1 MFSALSKITTTV
13 KCMFQRDQ
21 YQIVVNR
28 LREPRKFI
36 QVVMGPRQIGKTTVV
51 KQAMQTLGEDIPY
64 LMFSADNIPATQRS
78 WISDCWETARA
89 QMKAENRTELILVI
103 DEIQKLKDWSEVVKK
118 EWDYDSFHDINLKV
132 VLLGSSRVMLQKGL
146 ADSLAGRF
154 ETIKMTHWSFG
165 EMRDAFGMS
174 LDEYLYYGGYPG
186 AVALIN
192 DSDRWSE
199 YVRDSIIDATI
210 NKDILYDTAISKPA
224 LLRQT
229 FELGASYSGQIV
241 SLTKIVGSLQDAG
254 NTTTLSGY
262 LNVLKDSG
270 LLAGI
275 QKFSIDKARQ
285 RASIPKF
292 QVFNSALRNV
302 YAGHSF
308 QDAIRDPKIWGH
320 IFESAIGAHLV
331 SGALTGNYEV
341 YYWRDGDLEV
351 DYVLKKANKVVAIEV
366 KSNSDTTNKGLVE
379 FRERFNPHASV
390 VVGRGG
396 LDAEVLLGI
405 NPAKLFE

>member
-1 MFSALSKITTTV
+1 MYQKE
-13 KCMFQRDQ
+13 Q
-21 YQIVVNR
+21 YQTVVER
-28 LREPRKFI
+28 LREQRKFI
-36 QVVMGPRQIGKTTVV
+36 QVIIGPRQIGKTTVV
-51 KQAMQTLGEDIPY
+51 KQAVKTLEKDIPC
-64 LMFSADNIPATQRS
+64 LMFSADNIPATQKS

-89 QMKAENRTELILVI
+89 QMRADGSKELILVI

-118 EWDYDSFHDINLKV
+118 EWDYDTFNDINLKII
-132 VLLGSSRVMLQKGL
+132 LLGSSRVLLQKGL

-154 ETIKMTHWSFG
+154 ETIKMTHWSYP

-174 LDEYLYYGGYPG
+174 LDEYLYCGGYPG
-186 AVALIN
+186 AVSLIK
-192 DSDRWSE
+192 DADRWSE
-199 YVRDSIIDATI
+199 YIRDSIIDATI
-210 NKDILYDTAISKPA
+210 NRDILYDTAISKPA

-262 LNVLKDSG
+262 LNLLKDSG
-270 LLAGI
+270 MLAGI
-275 QKFSIDKARQ
+275 QKFSIDKARR

-302 YAGHSF
+302 YSGYSF
-308 QDAIRDPKIWGH
+308 QEAIRNPKVWGH
-320 IFESAIGAHLV
+320 VFESAIGAHIV

-341 YYWRDGDLEV
+341 YYWRNGDLEV
-351 DYVLKKANKVVAIEV
+351 DYVLKKDNKIVAIEV
-366 KSNSDTTNKGLVE
+366 KSNSDTTSKGLAE
-379 FRERFNPHASV
+379 FRELFNPHASI

-396 LDAEVLLGI
+396 MDAKVFLEMR
-405 NPAKLFE
+405 PANLFSM